1 MTRRKKRRVR
11 KTLLAVGE
19 GHTEIAFLKYLRSI
33 YCTGSS
39 KNAEG
44 PKVNVKNARGKGPKH
59 VLDTA
64 LAHQK
69 QAQYDQTI
77 ILLDTDIPWD
87 TDFEQTAK
95 RNGITIIGSTPCIE
109 AVFLCL
115 IDQAI
120 PSTTEQCK
128 REIKKYLKH
137 DLTKLEHYKSWCTKE
152 KLEKTNNNTLRLLIQ
167 QYK

>member
-69 QAQYDQTI
+69 QAQYDQNI
-77 ILLDTDIPWD
+77 ILIDIDIP
-87 TDFEQTAK
+87 FEPDLSQTYK
-95 RNGITIIGSTPCIE
+95 RNVITI
-109 AVFLCL
+109 
-115 IDQAI
+115 
-120 PSTTEQCK
+120 
-128 REIKKYLKH
+128 Y
-137 DLTKLEHYKSWCTKE
+137 
-152 KLEKTNNNTLRLLIQ
+152 
-167 QYK
+167 